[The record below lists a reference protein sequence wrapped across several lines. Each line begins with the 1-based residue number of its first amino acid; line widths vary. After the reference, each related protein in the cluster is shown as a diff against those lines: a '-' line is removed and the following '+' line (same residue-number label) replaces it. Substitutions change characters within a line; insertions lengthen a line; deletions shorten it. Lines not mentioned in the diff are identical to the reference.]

1 MRQAKE
7 LISLIWLPIFAFAAF
22 ASFYAVWGLLGLPP
36 KEEVVE
42 MAKLYFEKYGLITI
56 FVCAIIEGTLFAGWY
71 FPGSF
76 VIVLGVF
83 LAGDD
88 YVQLFGVFAVTTLG
102 LLTSYVFNYY
112 VGRYGWYRL
121 LLAMG
126 FAEAIEKAKRQLVRY
141 GPRATFLTYWHPNLA
156 ALTSTAAGIL
166 QIPFRTFMLYT
177 LAATLVWDTFWTIV
191 GYTLGEAA
199 LTVIGPQ
206 YVVAFIALWI
216 AAILFK
222 KWRERNASEVANDSS
237 QV

>member
-7 LISLIWLPIFAFAAF
+7 FISLIWVPIFAFTALV
-22 ASFYAVWGLLGLPP
+22 SFYVLWALLDLPP

-42 MAKLYFEKYGLITI
+42 IAKLYFEKYGLITI

-112 VGRYGWYRL
+112 VGKYGWYRL

-126 FAEAIEKAKRQLVRY
+126 FAEAIEKAKRQLVMY
-141 GPRATFLTYWHPNLA
+141 GPRATFFTYWHPNLA

-166 QIPFRTFMLYT
+166 QITFRTFVLYT

-206 YVVAFIALWI
+206 YVVAFIAIWV

-222 KWRERNASEVANDSS
+222 KWRTAAREKLSGETS
-237 QV
+237 Q